1 MATLG
6 KIIQLVVVG
15 DQLHALDSDGL
26 VWRRK
31 MDARWEQV
39 VDEGRHAVN
48 GLVWRRKM
56 VARWE
61 QVVDE
66 GRHAV
71 NGCKCGSTF
80 TLCPIHERSG
90 RTETGR

>member
-48 GLVWRRKM
+48 G
-56 VARWE
+56 
-61 QVVDE
+61 
-66 GRHAV
+66 
-71 NGCKCGSTF
+71 CKCGSTF